1 MHDFLIMS
9 CHDNIRSMCCVQIK
23 SNMQDG
29 LDKIQKVNTCNKNKS
44 VRRAE
49 GAP

>member
-1 MHDFLIMS
+1 MHDFSRMS
-9 CHDNIRSMCCVQIK
+9 CHDDIRSMCCVQIK
-23 SNMQDG
+23 INMQDG
-29 LDKIQKVNTCNKNKS
+29 FDKIQKDNTCKNNKS

>member
-1 MHDFLIMS
+1 MHDFSRMS
-9 CHDNIRSMCCVQIK
+9 CHDDIRSMCCVQIK

-29 LDKIQKVNTCNKNKS
+29 LDKTQKVNTCKNNKS
-44 VRRAE
+44 VMRAE